1 MAPDRSRRWITGCGC
16 ALVVLVMF
24 SAWRPSEAV
33 ADVPGAARRGAD
45 LYHDSNYVE
54 AVDAFRQA
62 TIEAPDDPRW
72 RYNLGVSQA
81 GIGENES
88 ALSNLSAAAA
98 QSEGWELAS
107 HAWYN
112 TGNVQYMSENYGEAA
127 RAYREALLRDPG
139 DADAKRNLELSLQ
152 KLAEQQP
159 GEEPDSS
166 QQGDNQ
172 KQGEDQEDQDQQ
184 QQQQDSDE
192 QDQDQQ
198 DQDQQDGQDQ
208 QQDQDQQPDQQ
219 SQPQSDTSLTR
230 DQAERILRALAAEEA
245 RLRDQARRMQAMPAP
260 AGKDW

>member
-1 MAPDRSRRWITGCGC
+1 MAPDRSRRWRMGCEC
-16 ALVVLVMF
+16 ALVALIMLSV
-24 SAWRPSEAV
+24 WRPSEAV
-33 ADVPGAARRGAD
+33 ADVPDAARRGAD
-45 LYHDSNYVE
+45 LYRDSNYVE

-72 RYNLGVSQA
+72 RYNLGVSQT

-98 QSEGWELAS
+98 QSEGEELAS

-112 TGNVQYMSENYGEAA
+112 TGNVQYLSENYGEAA
-127 RAYREALLRDPG
+127 RAYREALLRNPG
-139 DADAKRNLELSLQ
+139 DADAKRNLELTLQ

-159 GEEPDSS
+159 GSEPDSS

-172 KQGEDQEDQDQQ
+172 KPGEDQEDQDQQ
-184 QQQQDSDE
+184 QQQDSDQQDSDE
-192 QDQDQQ
+192 QDQS
-198 DQDQQDGQDQ
+198 QDQQSQENQDQ
-208 QQDQDQQPDQQ
+208 PQDQP
-219 SQPQSDTSLTR
+219 SQPQSDTTLTR

-245 RLRDQARRMQAMPAP
+245 RLRDQARKLQAMPAP

>member
-1 MAPDRSRRWITGCGC
+1 
-16 ALVVLVMF
+16 MF
-24 SAWRPSEAV
+24 SAWRPGEAV
-33 ADVPGAARRGAD
+33 ADVPDAARRGAD
-45 LYHDSNYVE
+45 LYRDSSYVE

-139 DADAKRNLELSLQ
+139 DDDAKRNLELALQ

-198 DQDQQDGQDQ
+198 DQQDQPQDQQSQENQDQ
-208 QQDQDQQPDQQ
+208 QQDQQ

-245 RLRDQARRMQAMPAP
+245 RLRNQARRMQAMPAP